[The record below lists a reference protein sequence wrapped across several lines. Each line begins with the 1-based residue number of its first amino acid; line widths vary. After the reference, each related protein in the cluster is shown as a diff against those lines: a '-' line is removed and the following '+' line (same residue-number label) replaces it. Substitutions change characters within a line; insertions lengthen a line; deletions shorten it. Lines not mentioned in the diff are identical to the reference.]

1 MGMTAGVWM
10 ARIPAVKA
18 QAGLSDGA
26 LGLALFAAPV
36 GLVLG
41 AALAERLVD
50 RLGSALVV
58 RVTGVGSCV
67 LTAGPGLARNLPELM
82 AALLVL
88 CLASGTLDVAQN
100 AQGVRVE
107 AAYKRPVMTSMHS
120 FFSLGAMA
128 GALAGGGFAWAGV
141 GPLLSLAAAG
151 AVGAVVDGCAGRWL
165 LPEPAGSEGT
175 RKKEPQSRQPRLS
188 QSHPGGRPPQTP
200 QERSRA
206 EAKRVR
212 RLIITLAV
220 LGICA
225 LVGEGAAG
233 DWSAVYLQDNLGA
246 SAGFA
251 ALGFAAFSVTMT
263 VGRAVGDRI
272 IHRFGTVPVVRCCGL
287 LAAAGLG
294 GALVSDNP
302 GAAVCGFAVF
312 GAGLSVVVPQ
322 VFAAGGRADP
332 ARPGSGLAKVVG
344 LGYAGLAAG
353 PAVIGGAASQVGLH
367 LALGIPVLL
376 TLWIVVAAP
385 AVGPGP
391 NRAVGDAPVE
401 ERDGPGEDTGPFGM
415 NGWGASANGQLLAYG
430 KHMDDKEI
438 MTRIDGLIQ
447 TERELRSQL
456 AAGQLS
462 SEQERER
469 LRSAEEA
476 LDQCWDL
483 LRQRRARREFG
494 ENPDDA
500 AVRPATEVE
509 GYQQ

>member
-1 MGMTAGVWM
+1 
-10 ARIPAVKA
+10 
-18 QAGLSDGA
+18 
-26 LGLALFAAPV
+26 
-36 GLVLG
+36 
-41 AALAERLVD
+41 
-50 RLGSALVV
+50 
-58 RVTGVGSCV
+58 
-67 LTAGPGLARNLPELM
+67 
-82 AALLVL
+82 
-88 CLASGTLDVAQN
+88 
-100 AQGVRVE
+100 
-107 AAYKRPVMTSMHS
+107 MTSMHS

-141 GPLLSLAAAG
+141 GPLPSLAAAG
-151 AVGAVVDGCAGRWL
+151 AVGAVVDSCAGRWL
-165 LPEPAGSEGT
+165 LPEPAGGEATS
-175 RKKEPQSRQPRLS
+175 RKAPQSRPAKE
-188 QSHPGGRPPQTP
+188 SHPGGRPPQA
-200 QERSRA
+200 A

-263 VGRAVGDRI
+263 VGRAVGDRL

-302 GAAVCGFAVF
+302 GAAVGGFAVF

-353 PAVIGGAASQVGLH
+353 PAVIGGAASRVGLH

-391 NRAVGDAPVE
+391 ERAVGDRPVE
-401 ERDGPGEDTGPFGM
+401 ERDGPGEDTGPFRM
-415 NGWGASANGQLLAYG
+415 NGRGASANRQLLAYG

-438 MTRIDGLIQ
+438 LTRIDGLIQ
-447 TERELRSQL
+447 TERELRTQL

-500 AVRPATEVE
+500 AVRPAAEVE